1 MLEKAKSSI
10 KQRIKKGTVA
20 YSILN
25 RAYKIIRYKPGCL
38 YTFIRMQSPVLKLF
52 GPLYP
57 RSNQIIVVD
66 ITYRC
71 HVGCVNCNRS
81 VGIGQAP
88 SNEDMTIE
96 QIQRFVQESID
107 NHVKWYGIHV
117 AGGEPTLHPQFLK
130 MLDVLLE
137 YKRSYSPDTVI
148 ELYTSGYGEKVKS
161 VLSKVPKDIKIVNS
175 SKESKVQLHYPF
187 NMAPKDSILYKYA
200 DYVNGCELGRFCGM
214 GFTPYGYYACSLAGG
229 IDRIFGFDK
238 GKKTLPSP
246 DDPMFDDF
254 RLFCQFCGHFKCAG
268 FTYKALMSPT
278 WKRGYENY
286 KKERTRL
293 SLY

>member
-1 MLEKAKSSI
+1 MLEKAKSLI
-10 KQRIKKGTVA
+10 KRRINKGTVV

-52 GPLYP
+52 GPLYHL
-57 RSNQIIVVD
+57 NNKIINVD

-71 HVGCVNCNRS
+71 HLGCVNCS
-81 VGIGQAP
+81 QSLGIGQAP
-88 SNEDMTIE
+88 TNEEMTIE

-107 NHVKWYGIHV
+107 NHVKWGTIRV
-117 AGGEPTLHPQFLK
+117 SGGEPTLHPQFFEI
-130 MLDVLLE
+130 LDVLLE
-137 YKRSYSPDTVI
+137 YKQSYSPNTRI
-148 ELYTSGYGEKVKS
+148 QINTSGYGEKVKS
-161 VLSKVPKDIKIVNS
+161 LLSKVPNEIIIINS

-200 DYVNGCELGRFCGM
+200 DYVNGCWIFSLCGM
-214 GFTPYGYYACSLAGG
+214 ALTPYGYYPCTASGG

-238 GKKTLPSP
+238 GRKTLPSP
-246 DDPMFDDF
+246 DDPMLDDL
-254 RLFCQFCGHFKCAG
+254 RLFCQFCGHFKCAS

-278 WKRGYENY
+278 WKSGYENY
-286 KKERTRL
+286 KRERTRL